1 MGIFLIIR
9 RCGDRKRARF
19 SEDLLCTER
28 KNVGSIFDD
37 AVRDVV
43 SKIRISVIFGR
54 ISFTMAVARGAHAIS
69 DKELKAFYDKRRK
82 YRESSGGKDE

>member
-1 MGIFLIIR
+1 MESYFL
-9 RCGDRKRARF
+9 
-19 SEDLLCTER
+19 EDKSPMPDYKLTNE
-28 KNVGSIFDD
+28 D
-37 AVRDVV
+37 
-43 SKIRISVIFGR
+43 